1 MNQKKIYITIILGL
15 VGLNIVVL
23 AFFLLTRPRP
33 QHHPPPKKF
42 QSEVVKILRL
52 NKQQATTFNAL
63 ADEHRLQ
70 INAINERKA
79 KLLLPYFERLAD
91 TSKRIDADS
100 LLNQFQQA
108 EKEKI
113 EATYQH
119 FQEIKKILNIILT
132 LFNKKSQEIRAW
144 YTPLNYLG
152 RGKGKL
158 GSQFL

>member
-1 MNQKKIYITIILGL
+1 MMNQKKFYIAIILGL
-15 VGLNIVVL
+15 VGLNLVVL
-23 AFFLLTRPRP
+23 AFFLFTRPRS
-33 QHHPPPKKF
+33 QHRPPPKKF

-91 TSKRIDADS
+91 TSKRINADS
-100 LLNQFQQA
+100 ILNQLQQA

-119 FQEIKKILNIILT
+119 FQEIKKILSKEQLPDFEILISRIT
-132 LFNKKSQEIRAW
+132 DRILSGEQKKPPPPE
-144 YTPLNYLG
+144 G
-152 RGKGKL
+152 
-158 GSQFL
+158 F

>member
-1 MNQKKIYITIILGL
+1 MSVSFSKSPPSPSPKPFGRLKYSCFS
-15 VGLNIVVL
+15 
-23 AFFLLTRPRP
+23 FFLLTRPRP
-33 QHHPPPKKF
+33 QHHPPSKRF

-119 FQEIKKILNIILT
+119 FQEIKK
-132 LFNKKSQEIRAW
+132 
-144 YTPLNYLG
+144 Y
-152 RGKGKL
+152 
-158 GSQFL
+158 